1 MTDKKSGTWPFFR
14 VSVKIFALLA
24 AVFVAFIYSCPALAD
39 PSAKHVFLFIGDGMG
54 TAQRNAAEIF
64 LAGKREGD
72 AVPREAQLV
81 MNSLPVAGEIGT
93 DSLSG
98 VTDSAAAGTAL
109 ATGKKTKNGAVAT
122 DGSGKKYR
130 SVAAIAHE
138 NGYKIGIVT
147 PTFLQD
153 ATPAAFY
160 AHSDSRGRRYEI
172 GLELAA
178 SGFEYFAGGG
188 FSNPNGK
195 DKKQKSLA
203 DIASSEGYR
212 VTTTRAAFDSLVPEG
227 KVIAISPR
235 LESAYMPW
243 AIDARSGDKYISL
256 AEFVKKGIDLLGGG
270 SFFMMV
276 EGGKIDL
283 ACHANDAASAIQ
295 EVIAFDEALAIAVGF
310 LREHPDDTLVVVTSD
325 HETGGMTLSVTAD
338 DKAAFYGAMS
348 RQKGS
353 YSRFE
358 GTMGKSAADGFE
370 KSLARARD
378 FFGGGISGSETM
390 RKAFAMTA
398 MPRKNR
404 PVKSAEYK
412 KLYGPYDPFTAVSMR
427 EMNTNAGVSWS
438 TFYHTGKR
446 VPVSAAGTGAEA
458 FAGGYENSEIFTK
471 LLDAMDLR

>member
-1 MTDKKSGTWPFFR
+1 MTDKKSKTLPFFR
-14 VSVKIFALLA
+14 VSVGILVAVLIALICA
-24 AVFVAFIYSCPALAD
+24 CPALAGT
-39 PSAKHVFLFIGDGMG
+39 PAKHVFLFIGDGMG
-54 TAQRNAAEIF
+54 AAQRNAAEIF

-81 MNSLPVAGEIGT
+81 MNLLPVTGEIGT

-109 ATGKKTKNGAVAT
+109 ATGRKTKNGAVAT
-122 DGSGKKYR
+122 DGNGKKYK

-172 GLELAA
+172 GLELAS

-188 FSNPNGK
+188 FSSPNGK
-195 DKKQKSLA
+195 DKKHKNLA

-212 VTTTRAAFDSLVPEG
+212 VTTTRAAFDSLAPGG
-227 KVIAISPR
+227 KAIAINPR
-235 LESAYMPW
+235 LQSAYMPW
-243 AIDARSGDKYISL
+243 AIDARSGDISL
-256 AEFVKKGIDLLGGG
+256 GEFVKKGIDLLGGG

-283 ACHANDAASAIQ
+283 ACHANDAASAIR
-295 EVIAFDEALAIAVGF
+295 EVIAFDDALAVAVGF
-310 LREHPDDTLVVVTSD
+310 LREHPDDTLIVVTSD

-358 GTMGKSAADGFE
+358 GRMGQSASDGFE
-370 KSLARARD
+370 KSLAKARD
-378 FFGGGISGSETM
+378 FFGGGISGSESV

-412 KLYGPYDPFTAVSMR
+412 KLYGPYDPFTAASMK
-427 EMNTNAGVSWS
+427 EMNANAGVSWS

-446 VPVSAAGTGAEA
+446 VPVSAAGAGAEA
-458 FAGGYENSEIFTK
+458 FAGDYENSEIFTK
-471 LLDAMDLR
+471 LLEAMDLR